1 MSETEQANMFLDV
14 DNVIDKFNNWL
25 KAQTEKSSVAES
37 DEGLD

>member
-1 MSETEQANMFLDV
+1 MSETEQANVFLDV

-25 KAQTEKSSVAES
+25 KGQTEKSSVAES